1 MKVSNKELIQSY
13 ILTTA
18 KYNYSVHEKRILYR
32 IIALN
37 QDLLDGVQLKDK
49 HYVEDG
55 LFESKRYTFPIKAFL
70 NISDEK
76 ESRSTNHSRVK
87 KALESLQKKIIS
99 YEDDKVWESSGI
111 IFKVKMEKRD
121 EIVSFYVA
129 DFIYN
134 ALVDFSK
141 GYRKFELKVAMTFK
155 SEYSMRFYELFSK
168 QSTPISYTIEYLKEI
183 FKVSHKYKLNADFIR
198 YVVGPAK
205 AELDSCS
212 PYTFNYTPVKT
223 GRKIT
228 SIRFIPIYQP
238 QYEDAEIQNKLN
250 NKEVSMG
257 WYLTKSE
264 KEYLM
269 VQFEFTETEL
279 KNNSNIFDKIRKTWS
294 SGELIDFLANIRKN
308 AMNAKDPKKYI
319 IGSLKKAIAKRKAT
333 FQKKQIYRTLTP

>member
-1 MKVSNKELIQSY
+1 MKISNKELIQSY

-32 IIALN
+32 IIELN
-37 QDLLDGVQLKDK
+37 QDLIDGKPLREK
-49 HYVEDG
+49 HNVEDG
-55 LFESKRYTFPIKAFL
+55 LFESKRYTFPLRSFL
-70 NISDEK
+70 STNDEL
-76 ESRSTNHSRVK
+76 ESRNTNHSRVK
-87 KALESLQKKIIS
+87 KALESLQRKIVS
-99 YEDDKVWESSGI
+99 YEDDKVWESAGI
-111 IFKVKMEKRD
+111 IFKVKMEKRQ

-168 QSTPISYTIEYLKEI
+168 QTTPISYTIEHLKEML
-183 FKVSHKYKLNADFIR
+183 KLSDKYKETKDFIKR
-198 YVVGPAK
+198 VIVPAK

-238 QYEDAEIQNKLN
+238 QYEDAEMEAKLSNKN
-250 NKEVSMG
+250 VSLG
-257 WYLTKSE
+257 WYLTKPE
-264 KEYLM
+264 KEYLIA
-269 VQFEFTETEL
+269 QFEFDETEL
-279 KNNSNIFDKIRKTWS
+279 KNNNNIFDKIRKTWNV
-294 SGELIDFLANIRKN
+294 GELVDFLAGIRKN
-308 AMNAKDPKKYI
+308 AMQAKNPKSYV
-319 IGSLKKAIAKRKAT
+319 IGSLKKAISKRNK
-333 FQKKQIYRTLTP
+333 